1 MRNPPTHYYK
11 RSMVKNLLFI
21 SLLGCG
27 LSASAQRYLAE
38 YDSTLFI
45 RDTVRPLVKR
55 LENLRFSGY
64 IQPQFQVAQ
73 AQGAPSVEGGNF
85 TPFSNNRFMLR
96 RARIKID
103 YLLPALQPHF
113 PRASFTF
120 QVDATERGVIVR
132 DMFLRL
138 YQEKQNHLSFTIG
151 LFARPF
157 GYEVNLSSGYRESPE
172 RSRASQT
179 LMPGERDLGAML
191 SYEGQ
196 HPESKRPFLKFDIG
210 VFNGQGPAGTTD
222 FDSYKD
228 LVSRLSL
235 KPLLLAKPLTMSGGL
250 SLLYGGWRQ
259 GSKYIYRQGMTNG
272 KPAFVI
278 DSSLSNIGKPAP
290 RHYYGADIQLAFR
303 HRKSKTEMRGEYWRG
318 KQPGTATGSVTPG
331 VLLLEPLYQ
340 RHFDAA
346 VFYLIQTLGSPNW
359 EAVLKLDWYDPN
371 TKAKEGEIGAAGANL
386 TAGDVRFT
394 TIGFGLTHYFGANLK
409 ALGYYSLV
417 RNEKTALPAFT
428 TDQRDNVFT
437 LRLQL
442 RF

>member
-1 MRNPPTHYYK
+1 MRNLLTVNRRSAPTC
-11 RSMVKNLLFI
+11 LLLMG
-21 SLLGCG
+21 LLGSGVCVK
-27 LSASAQRYLAE
+27 AQRYLAE

-55 LENLRFSGY
+55 LENLRFNGY

-73 AQGAPSVEGGNF
+73 VQGTPSVEGGNF
-85 TPFSNNRFMLR
+85 APFSNNRFMLR

-103 YLLPALQPHF
+103 YLLPSLQAHF

-138 YQEKQNHLSFTIG
+138 YQEKQSNLSFTAG

-179 LMPGERDLGAML
+179 LMPGERDLGAMI

-196 HPESKRPFLKFDIG
+196 HPESKRPSLKFDIG
-210 VFNGQGPAGTTD
+210 AFNGQGPAGTTD

-235 KPLLLAKPLTMSGGL
+235 KPLLLNKHLTISGGL

-259 GSKYIYRQGMTNG
+259 GSKYVYRAGTFNG
-272 KPAFVI
+272 TPAFLI
-278 DSSLSNIGKPAP
+278 DSAVSNIGKKAL
-290 RHYYGADIQLAFR
+290 RHYYGADMQLVWKYR
-303 HRKSKTEMRGEYWRG
+303 QGKTEIRGEYWRG
-318 KQPGTATGSVTPG
+318 QQPGTAASNVTPG
-331 VLLLEPLYQ
+331 VLLTEPLYR

-346 VFYLIQTLGSPNW
+346 MFYFIQTLGNPNW
-359 EAVLKLDWYDPN
+359 EAVIKLDWYDPN
-371 TKAKEGEIGAAGANL
+371 RKAKGEEIGAAGSNF
-386 TAGDVRFT
+386 TAGDVRYT
-394 TIGFGLTHYFGANLK
+394 TMGFGLTRYFTKNLK
-409 ALGYYSLV
+409 MLAYHSLV
-417 RNEKTALPAFT
+417 RNESAALPAFT
-428 TDQRDNVFT
+428 RDQRDDVFT
-437 LRLQL
+437 LRMQL